1 VASQCQ
7 PSSVRSRRPSGA
19 RGHGRSP
26 SMPPSCS
33 WPLPHYR
40 FTNMWVSMLTVQLI
54 CATLVVRRTDWVEQA
69 AGAHELAGVGP
80 TGSSYASSRV
90 GSSSPH
96 QSHPSPLASRCL
108 TSWWCVRFWRGRG
121 GGSEASPQHWSSMG
135 KFVVLRCSC
144 HQACRGPFAGGCVP
158 CVPLDWCW
166 VAGWATDVW
175 LGYRHLVVAPCWATG
190 QLASGVEALLG
201 WCAGWCEV
209 LVLVLVEVWSV

>member
-1 VASQCQ
+1 VASQCR
-7 PSSVRSRRPSGA
+7 PPSVRSRRPSGA

-26 SMPPSCS
+26 PMPPSCS

-80 TGSSYASSRV
+80 IGSSYASSRV

-121 GGSEASPQHWSSMG
+121 GGAPKPPRSTGPPWGSSS
-135 KFVVLRCSC
+135 CSGARAIR
-144 HQACRGPFAGGCVP
+144 HVGGPSLADACRVCRLIGAG
-158 CVPLDWCW
+158 LL
-166 VAGWATDVW
+166 AGRLT
-175 LGYRHLVVAPCWATG
+175 
-190 QLASGVEALLG
+190 SG
-201 WCAGWCEV
+201 
-209 LVLVLVEVWSV
+209 